1 VGETK
6 RGKTGGKVAFK
17 EDVVVDIVEV
27 VVKVGIV
34 VKVVVELSKTGDVV
48 VDDKTVEGDGL
59 TIKVVLDGIT
69 ITGFKVDVVVVG
81 SGCVV
86 VVLDDVGELD
96 EGGRVETQGSV
107 VGGALLVVVVF
118 SHVSTVVDETKAA
131 LVLTVY

>member
-1 VGETK
+1 MGETK

-69 ITGFKVDVVVVG
+69 ITGFKVDIVVVG

>member
-69 ITGFKVDVVVVG
+69 ITGFKVDIVVVG

>member
-1 VGETK
+1 MGETK